1 MMIFKTM
8 NFDSISWSLRRWHVP
23 VNKNDLVIEIG
34 SGGNPYYRSNI
45 LCDADHR
52 NEDHFQKLVTDRP
65 LVLGYGENLP
75 FQDNTFDFAI
85 ASYVFEHSTNPELFL
100 KEIQRVAKRGFI
112 EVPDGFRERFTN
124 VPHHFLEISNINDV
138 LHIRKK
144 QGPINDIGINE
155 LLDDYKRDLINDFTA
170 RHPFEFQIR
179 YYWDK
184 DNGGI
189 KYKILNPDYKIDWL
203 EPEPDDKSQVFLGY
217 ISMVKKLILRITR
230 KLFSQNK
237 RNKKIN
243 LIDYVQCPNC
253 KSSAFLE
260 QHKKIECNQC
270 SKVFSVYQN
279 NIIDFIR

>member
-1 MMIFKTM
+1 MNIFKAM
-8 NFDSISWSLRRWHVP
+8 KFDSISWSLRRWHVP
-23 VNKNDLVIEIG
+23 VSKDDLVLEIG
-34 SGGNPYYRSNI
+34 SGGNPYFRSNI

-65 LVLGYGENLP
+65 LVIAYGECLP
-75 FQDNTFDFAI
+75 FKDNTFDFAI
-85 ASYVFEHSTNPELFL
+85 ASYVFEHSKNPELFI
-100 KEIQRVAKRGFI
+100 EEMQRVAKRGFI
-112 EVPDGFRERFTN
+112 EVPDAFRERFTN

-155 LLDDYKRDLINDFTA
+155 LLDDYKRDLINDLTS
-170 RHPFEFQIR
+170 RYPFEFQIR

-184 DNGGI
+184 DKGGI
-189 KYKILNPDYKIDWL
+189 KYKIINPDYKIDWV
-203 EPEPDDKSQVFLGY
+203 ESESETEHEISFSY
-217 ISMVKKLILRITR
+217 ISVVKKMILKITR
-230 KLFSQNK
+230 KILSQNS

-253 KSSAFLE
+253 KSNDFLK
-260 QHKKIECNQC
+260 QRKKIECNQC